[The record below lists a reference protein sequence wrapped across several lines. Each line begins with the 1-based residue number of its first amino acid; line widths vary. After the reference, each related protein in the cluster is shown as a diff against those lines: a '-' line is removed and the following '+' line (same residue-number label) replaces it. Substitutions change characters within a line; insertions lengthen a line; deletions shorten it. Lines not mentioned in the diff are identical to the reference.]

1 MRESRSQASN
11 LTPIAVPRVVVF
23 ATGLVAAMIFIGFA
37 FIAVIPLTISV
48 ISIFESCQI
57 KVGRSVKISAFDL
70 QRVDVQIRHIDIA
83 LTEPVSLPCSG
94 VTG

>member
-1 MRESRSQASN
+1 MLN
-11 LTPIAVPRVVVF
+11 TPLGCPDQRQ
-23 ATGLVAAMIFIGFA
+23 LSGFRDPTMK
-37 FIAVIPLTISV
+37 VGNGV
-48 ISIFESCQI
+48 ESCQI